1 MYKMKQIESILF
13 TAGPQYPPE
22 QDLDQRRRSSLRHL
36 LSYRFVNLSWNYD
49 RRYLAVSVPY

>member
-13 TAGPQYPPE
+13 TGPQYPPE
-22 QDLDQRRRSSLRHL
+22 QDQDQRRRSSLRHL
-36 LSYRFVNLSWNYD
+36 LSCRFVNLSWNYD